1 MFGNLVYEKRKDA
14 ERIKLCDSEIL
25 RLVKLVSLTT
35 DTYSGRT
42 G

>member
-1 MFGNLVYEKRKDA
+1 MYVKTQSRKDA
-14 ERIKLCDSEIL
+14 EKIKLCDSTTL

-35 DTYSGRT
+35 NTYSGRT